1 HLCEGGTEAA
11 AYPTAEGQPDRRIR
25 PVVEEALGL
34 ELLRVGVVPAAV
46 LHQVDTGHQG
56 DTRRQVVPA
65 QPEVSSELAAEL
77 EDHRPH
83 PQAFLA
89 YRVEPRVIAVRGGL
103 RGPREQ
109 LGVAGQPLE
118 GPSQRGGGSVVTG

>member
-1 HLCEGGTEAA
+1 PYRLIRRGGHSQLDPAQDLPEHGAHFHLCEGGTEAA

-89 YRVEPRVIAVRGGL
+89 YR
-103 RGPREQ
+103 
-109 LGVAGQPLE
+109 
-118 GPSQRGGGSVVTG
+118 